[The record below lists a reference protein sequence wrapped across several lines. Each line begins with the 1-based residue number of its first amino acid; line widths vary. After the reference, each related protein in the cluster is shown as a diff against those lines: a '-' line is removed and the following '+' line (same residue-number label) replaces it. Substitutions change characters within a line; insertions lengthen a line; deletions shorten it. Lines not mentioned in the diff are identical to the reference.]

1 VTPIVEK
8 MRESY
13 LRWFGDV
20 QRIVIDAPMRK
31 SGWILVE
38 RMKKVRGIPK
48 ITLVE
53 IVKKDMLIKKVI
65 ESMTLYRIE
74 WQKRIDAANLD

>member
-1 VTPIVEK
+1 MTPIVEK

-13 LRWFGDV
+13 LRWFGHV

-38 RMKKVRGIPK
+38 RTKKVRGIPK

>member
-1 VTPIVEK
+1 
-8 MRESY
+8 M
-13 LRWFGDV
+13 RWFGHV

-38 RMKKVRGIPK
+38 RTKKVRGIPK

-53 IVKKDMLIKKVI
+53 MVKKDMLIKKVI

-74 WQKRIDAANLD
+74 WQKRIDVANLD

>member
-1 VTPIVEK
+1 MTPIVEK

-13 LRWFGDV
+13 LRWFGHV

-38 RMKKVRGIPK
+38 RTKKVRGIPK

-53 IVKKDMLIKKVI
+53 MVKKDMLIKKVI
-65 ESMTLYRIE
+65 ESMTLYRI
-74 WQKRIDAANLD
+74 DVANLD